1 MEIKKSQK
9 ADLEGKKSTSM
20 LIGYVIVLAAIFV
33 AFEWTQ
39 REKKVVEVE
48 PVFSAA
54 IEEDMIPISKQ
65 PEVMAPPPAAARS
78 EERRVGKECRS
89 RTWPDN

>member
-65 PEVMAPPPAAARS
+65 PEVILQQLLLRLPKS
-78 EERRVGKECRS
+78 
-89 RTWPDN
+89 

>member
-20 LIGYVIVLAAIFV
+20 LIGYVLVLAAIFV

-39 REKKVVEVE
+39 REKKVVELE
-48 PVFSAA
+48 PVFSCT
-54 IEEDMIPISKQ
+54 EN
-65 PEVMAPPPAAARS
+65 
-78 EERRVGKECRS
+78 CRS
-89 RTWPDN
+89 AEYRGQRNGTG